1 MKIKLS
7 LIACIFTT
15 ISFAS
20 EVCKTDSDEMLSQL
34 LLNHPSIKMSQE
46 AVKGAQYKVDSA
58 FWNYFPTPSVDVSAR
73 DEGRNTTVARVDQ
86 PLWTGGKLS
95 SKYDIA
101 TSREKENIFQLQET
115 SYNLIEDYLNILES
129 YLQSKANIVD
139 LQDGADTLNKFKEM
153 LDRRMEAGVSALSDK
168 ELLSARIEQINSDMI
183 LAKNRFKVATLQLEL
198 LLDRKIDCDIDLR
211 YINRLHAANID
222 ESIERLLSFHPS
234 LKKVSSQIETSKY
247 ELDNTEAS
255 IMPDVSARFEHRN
268 GDLYNKDYDRRNDQ
282 NIVYVAFRATTNAG
296 LSSMSEIQASKI
308 KIKEIEYKKKS
319 IEKELIDGLLSDY
332 NSYEIANSRMD
343 IVKQSIVS
351 AQNVLDSYTRL
362 FLVGKRQW
370 LDLVN
375 TSRELMQYKMELSNL
390 ATTKTVL
397 AYKLALK
404 NGQIDLLNGNIK

>member
-101 TSREKENIFQLQET
+101 SSREKENIFQLQET
-115 SYNLIEDYLNILES
+115 SYSLIEDYLNILES
-129 YLQSKANIVD
+129 YLQSKANIID

-198 LLDRKIDCDIDLR
+198 LLDRKIDCDIDLK

-268 GDLYNKDYDRRNDQ
+268 GDLYHKDYDRRNDQ

-308 KIKEIEYKKKS
+308 KIKEIEYRKKS

-332 NSYEIANSRMD
+332 NSYEIASSRIE